1 MQDRL
6 MTAKTVFMFS
16 GQGSQYF
23 QMGKQLFETSE
34 VFRHWMIRLDKLA
47 REMAGMPV
55 IDAVYA
61 SPRTDSFDRTLKTH
75 PAIFILEYSLARCL
89 IGDGIE
95 PDLVLGASLGSFAA
109 AAVAGHLDVEDALA
123 AVVQQ
128 AIALEETCQRGG
140 MIAVL
145 AGRELFEQDWLRG
158 HAELAADNFATH
170 FALAAPQA
178 RLDEIEEQLRARG
191 LAHQRL
197 AMSFAFH
204 SRWIDPARASFEA
217 FMHSVPRGRGHLP
230 LVCCEQ
236 AAVLTDLPDDFFW
249 RAVRRPIRLRD
260 TIAQLESQ
268 GPHRYIDVGPSGTMA
283 TFAKYALPAGSASTV
298 HPALT
303 PYGQDLKNMATL
315 RAAFTGPAVST

>member
-1 MQDRL
+1 
-6 MTAKTVFMFS
+6 MFS

-34 VFRHWMIRLDKLA
+34 VFRHWMVRLDKLA
-47 REMAGMPV
+47 QEMTGMPV

-75 PAIFILEYSLARCL
+75 PAIFILEYSLAQCL

-128 AIALEETCQRGG
+128 AIALEDTCQRGG

-145 AGRELFEQDWLRG
+145 AGRELFEQDWLRD
-158 HAELAADNFATH
+158 HAELAADNFANH

-178 RLDEIEEQLRARG
+178 GWMRSRNNCVRADSLISDWRCRS
-191 LAHQRL
+191 L
-197 AMSFAFH
+197 S
-204 SRWIDPARASFEA
+204 IRAGSI
-217 FMHSVPRGRGHLP
+217 
-230 LVCCEQ
+230 
-236 AAVLTDLPDDFFW
+236 
-249 RAVRRPIRLRD
+249 RRRLRSMRSC
-260 TIAQLESQ
+260 I
-268 GPHRYIDVGPSGTMA
+268 R
-283 TFAKYALPAGSASTV
+283 F
-298 HPALT
+298 
-303 PYGQDLKNMATL
+303 
-315 RAAFTGPAVST
+315 RAAAGICRWCAASRQRC